1 MSRKFVLTL
10 DSINQNVLNENNL
23 NEIEMVTAK
32 LSNVH
37 TNIIL
42 KVHQMNKVSQQRSL
56 YELGKN
62 YSEIKIQ
69 TIVYQDMRVWKL
81 IRSHCVMFLS
91 EFRNR
96 PI

>member
-10 DSINQNVLNENNL
+10 DSINQNVLKENNL

-32 LSNVH
+32 LSNVR

-42 KVHQMNKVSQQRSL
+42 KVHQMNKVSQQRSF

-62 YSEIKIQ
+62 YNEI
-69 TIVYQDMRVWKL
+69 
-81 IRSHCVMFLS
+81 
-91 EFRNR
+91 
-96 PI
+96 